1 MIFSRVKQA
10 TDEFIKV
17 LRFGKDDVQ
26 TPLPVLPHGLDSKP
40 VKEDLAVTAN
50 TTGDGENVVLG
61 YVKLFSETQE
71 GETRLYATD
80 QEGALVFDLLF
91 NNAGELIF
99 NSGEDNAVRYS
110 KLEDAYNELKGK
122 FNDLVSA
129 FNQHVH
135 ASSGAP
141 PTPVPSVIP
150 AQPSTGDI
158 SPAKIDEI
166 KMP

>member
-1 MIFSRVKQA
+1 MILSRVKQA

-17 LRFGKDDVQ
+17 LRYGKDDVQ

-50 TTGDGENVVLG
+50 TTGDGENVVIG
-61 YVKLFSETQE
+61 YVKLFSETNE

-80 QEGALVFDLLF
+80 QEGTLVFDLLF
-91 NNAGELIF
+91 NNAGEAIF
-99 NSGEDNAVRYS
+99 NSGTDNAVRYS
-110 KLEDAYNELKGK
+110 KLEDAFNELQGK
-122 FNDLVSA
+122 WNTFANAYVPGGPSTQGL
-129 FNQHVH
+129 
-135 ASSGAP
+135 P
-141 PTPVPSVIP
+141 PT